1 MLAMQ
6 IEEKPRP
13 ENHHKLHSSDIEVD
27 RLLSV
32 SSINIIINYLLI
44 NSLIRFKIKFFWK
57 CLSASKKEN
66 NRNYDK

>member
-44 NSLIRFKIKFFWK
+44 NSLIRFKIKFF
-57 CLSASKKEN
+57 
-66 NRNYDK
+66 